1 MTSRGLSLLGKVILY
16 PACVRN
22 VIIYGGDTCSV
33 KNTHLIRLKKKMEKW
48 FKKYATLGT
57 IEDHGECL
65 KSKRLRWS
73 GHQKRMKGSS
83 NQCVCGP
90 PPPAI
95 SNIMVIKLELI
106 LCQIIFFLM
115 FQ

>member
-1 MTSRGLSLLGKVILY
+1 M
-16 PACVRN
+16 
-22 VIIYGGDTCSV
+22 
-33 KNTHLIRLKKKMEKW
+33 MEKW
-48 FKKYATLGT
+48 FKKCATLGT

-65 KSKRLRWS
+65 QSKRLRWS

-106 LCQIIFFLM
+106 LCQIIFFFNVSM
-115 FQ
+115 K